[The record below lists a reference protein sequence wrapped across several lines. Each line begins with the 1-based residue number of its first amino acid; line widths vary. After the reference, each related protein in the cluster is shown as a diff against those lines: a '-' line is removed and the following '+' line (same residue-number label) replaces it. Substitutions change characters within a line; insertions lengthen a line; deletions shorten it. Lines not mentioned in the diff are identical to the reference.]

1 MNSRIKVLI
10 KLLKPYWKK
19 EIQAFVCLMAQSLC
33 ATMIPIIG
41 VKIIDDGIIGYN
53 VKLLLILSAI
63 SFLLCVIQNLMKY
76 ITEYIYNDISGK
88 ISLNLRTT
96 ILQHFGELDGKFYS
110 NIKSGEINSLI
121 INDVGNVQQLC
132 SQTIF
137 VAIASCI
144 QAIPLIC
151 YLAWLNLKLFIL
163 ILTVQPMFIILQNII
178 AKKIEKTSI
187 EIRNSFTDYSGKLQ
201 EYLFSP
207 MNAIKINAISFIT
220 KKIIDGMKRNIKATV
235 DLFMNISK
243 GQINAN
249 FKANLLAI
257 IVYLIG
263 GFLVVHGEATIGTLM
278 IFVQYSGSV
287 LVPFTQI
294 EQLNMKIKQTNIS
307 IDKIN
312 DFINYEANVK
322 TDSRGLREG
331 ILRGN
336 IKFSNVRFSYDEN
349 IIFDNLNLN
358 FSKGTMTALVGKSGI
373 GKTTI
378 TNLLFRFWDVQSGII
393 EIDGIDIKN
402 FDLEYLRNNICIIT
416 QEILLFNDSIYN
428 NLTIGR
434 EGFSQEEIE
443 DVCKIVDIYDFI
455 MSLENA
461 FDTIVGERG
470 IKLSGGQKQRL
481 SIASALLTK
490 CPIVILDEAT
500 SALDNE
506 TQMIIQKNLY
516 KIFKDKTVIIIAHR
530 LSTIIAAD
538 NINVILNGKII
549 ESGTHEQ
556 LMEEA
561 GVYKA
566 LYDQEEHEK
575 RFVDSDN

>member
-294 EQLNMKIKQTNIS
+294 EQPLIKS
-307 IDKIN
+307 
-312 DFINYEANVK
+312 
-322 TDSRGLREG
+322 
-331 ILRGN
+331 
-336 IKFSNVRFSYDEN
+336 
-349 IIFDNLNLN
+349 
-358 FSKGTMTALVGKSGI
+358 M
-373 GKTTI
+373 
-378 TNLLFRFWDVQSGII
+378 
-393 EIDGIDIKN
+393 
-402 FDLEYLRNNICIIT
+402 
-416 QEILLFNDSIYN
+416 ILLITRQM
-428 NLTIGR
+428 LKLI
-434 EGFSQEEIE
+434 QE
-443 DVCKIVDIYDFI
+443 D
-455 MSLENA
+455 
-461 FDTIVGERG
+461 
-470 IKLSGGQKQRL
+470 
-481 SIASALLTK
+481 
-490 CPIVILDEAT
+490 
-500 SALDNE
+500 
-506 TQMIIQKNLY
+506 
-516 KIFKDKTVIIIAHR
+516 
-530 LSTIIAAD
+530 
-538 NINVILNGKII
+538 
-549 ESGTHEQ
+549 
-556 LMEEA
+556 
-561 GVYKA
+561 
-566 LYDQEEHEK
+566 
-575 RFVDSDN
+575 

>member
-393 EIDGIDIKN
+393 EIDGIDIKK